1 MQVAT
6 LLTVPEDFD
15 FNPQSGKHGDRT
27 HRMELRRAS
36 VEYVAPS
43 EYMVGTLKCTRE
55 AETAHVLT
63 AGRQSDIVMI
73 IYVYNDCI
81 LCILCGYPL
90 FHILRCT
97 YNYSI
102 RNKIFVVGIESAL
115 HVHTLLG
122 TCSAKVLR
130 K

>member
-43 EYMVGTLKCTRE
+43 EYMVGTHERLKQLMFSPQ
-55 AETAHVLT
+55 ADNL
-63 AGRQSDIVMI
+63 
-73 IYVYNDCI
+73 I
-81 LCILCGYPL
+81 L
-90 FHILRCT
+90 
-97 YNYSI
+97 
-102 RNKIFVVGIESAL
+102 
-115 HVHTLLG
+115 
-122 TCSAKVLR
+122 
-130 K
+130 

>member
-73 IYVYNDCI
+73 IHVCYADI
-81 LCILCGYPL
+81 LY
-90 FHILRCT
+90 FA
-97 YNYSI
+97 S
-102 RNKIFVVGIESAL
+102 
-115 HVHTLLG
+115 
-122 TCSAKVLR
+122 
-130 K
+130 